1 MDNIDR
7 ISAQIAALDD
17 KIQDVVAPF
26 AHQVDQ
32 LCEITGVD
40 QIAARELVGEI
51 GVDMNRF
58 PSAAHLVSWA
68 KFCPQVHESAG
79 KKKNKSRG
87 KGNPWLGGT
96 IGRIVFGFS
105 RSDGF
110 LGARYRRL
118 SKRRGTQ
125 KAIVAAGNS
134 MLTIVYHLLSDPEA
148 HFHDLGA
155 DHYESRINKDRRA
168 RNLATQLQALTG
180 QQIMIRGGKA
190 IINELNPA

>member
-1 MDNIDR
+1 MMLDNIDR
-7 ISAQIAALDD
+7 IGAQISAND
-17 KIQDVVAPF
+17 KIQDTVAPF

-32 LCEITGVD
+32 LCEITGID

-51 GVDMNRF
+51 GVDMSRF

-134 MLTIVYHLLSDPEA
+134 MLTIVYHLLFDPA
-148 HFHDLGA
+148 
-155 DHYESRINKDRRA
+155 S
-168 RNLATQLQALTG
+168 NLATQLQALTG

-190 IINELNPA
+190 VINEPNPA